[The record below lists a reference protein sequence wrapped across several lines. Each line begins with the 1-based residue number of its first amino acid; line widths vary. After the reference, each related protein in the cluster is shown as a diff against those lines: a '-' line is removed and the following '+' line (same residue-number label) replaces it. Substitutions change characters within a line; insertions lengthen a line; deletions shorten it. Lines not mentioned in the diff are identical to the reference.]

1 MIIGI
6 DMGTTNSAV
15 ASANNEGDV
24 EAFAF
29 NDGKRT
35 MPSTV
40 YFNGSRLLVGKP
52 SAEEKISAANQFH
65 GIKRLLGRK
74 ARSTEITRLARAA
87 SYQIAASPVG
97 DCWVRI
103 NNQPT
108 PPQKLAGAVLR
119 TLRLQAESVLGHPV
133 TRAVIAVPAYF
144 DDAQRQAVRDAGQI
158 AGLDV
163 VRLLNEPTAAALAYG
178 VSNQS
183 GPTTVAV
190 FDLGGGTFDVSI
202 LRVANNV
209 FTVLSSHGDAS
220 LGGDDW
226 DQRIVELLIDEI
238 FTTHRFDATS
248 CPQALKT
255 LRTAAEQ
262 AKIELSANSSTSIH
276 FTLDTNTTNTANTT
290 IEISRRLS
298 RRQLEELTADL
309 CERLS
314 TPCTLALADAE
325 LDSDDIDSVLLVGG
339 MTQAPMI
346 REAVK
351 QLLGT
356 HIEPSVLDPS
366 TAVAVGAAICG
377 AVLNGSDSPT
387 TLLDVTSHSLG
398 VRVGDIDLPL
408 IIERGEELPARK
420 TLHVEIPHELKFT
433 DGLTVELYRGES
445 TDLLANTLVGRVL
458 LDLPKPEGPAPSR
471 IELSIT
477 VDVNSIVAV
486 HARDLDTGHITQ
498 TRLRTRGSLSK
509 SQLVRIVES
518 DVIAA
523 ITEYSS

>member
-15 ASANNEGDV
+15 ASANNDGDV
-24 EAFAF
+24 EAFTF

-40 YFNGSRLLVGKP
+40 YFDGSRLLVGNP
-52 SAEEKISAANQFH
+52 HSEEEISAANQFH

-103 NNQPT
+103 NNRPT
-108 PPQKLAGAVLR
+108 PPQKLAGAILR
-119 TLRLQAESVLGHPV
+119 TLRLQAESALGYPV

-163 VRLLNEPTAAALAYG
+163 VRLINEPTAAALAYG
-178 VSNQS
+178 VSKQS
-183 GPTTVAV
+183 EPTTVAV
-190 FDLGGGTFDVSI
+190 FDLGGGTFDISI
-202 LRVANNV
+202 LRVANDV

-238 FTTHRFDATS
+238 FTTYRFDATS

-255 LRTAAEQ
+255 LRTAAER
-262 AKIELSANSSTSIH
+262 AKVELSTQSSTSIH
-276 FTLDTNTTNTANTT
+276 FTLDSNATNTTM
-290 IEISRRLS
+290 EISRRLS
-298 RRQLEELTADL
+298 RRQLDELTADL

-314 TPCTLALADAE
+314 SPCTLALADAE
-325 LDSDDIDSVLLVGG
+325 LSSDDIDSVLLVGG

-346 REAVK
+346 RQAAGR
-351 QLLGT
+351 LLGT
-356 HIEPSVLDPS
+356 HIKPFATDPS
-366 TAVAVGAAICG
+366 TAVALGAAICG

-398 VRVGDIDLPL
+398 VRVADIDLPL

-420 TLHVEIPHELKFT
+420 TLHVEIPHELEFT
-433 DGLTVELYRGES
+433 DGLTVELFRGES
-445 TDLLANTLVGRVL
+445 TDLSTNTLVGRVL
-458 LDLPKPEGPAPSR
+458 LDLPKAEGAAPGR

-486 HARDLDTGHITQ
+486 HARDLDTGNIAQ